1 MKFDKNKA
9 FPYPVLRP
17 YCDDYVDV
25 DFQTTVEFEISKE
38 SVVAKITYAISSEEL
53 VNEVEKGNAIYVS
66 IVSCRDT
73 YFRSVLTSK
82 EPKFEKSFDVGS
94 LRGEV
99 RVDTYIVAIK
109 DIHEFKSRDINPEFG
124 KEAFSFSPGE
134 VLAQDETQV
143 FYIERDLFK
152 PMSSVVDLV
161 KNDYLSDGEWRVGLD
176 DNHIQIEVS
185 PQMKESIDNA
195 RNDKSKQVVLLNS
208 LYFPAITHALQMLKL
223 GADAYENQRW
233 AQVIT
238 MKLHN
243 FGWDLKQHDAYILA
257 QRLMKHPLTIL
268 DAYVLKGKD
277 Q

>member
-17 YCDDYVDV
+17 YCDDYVGV
-25 DFQTTVEFEISKE
+25 EFQTIVEFEISKE
-38 SVVAKITYAISSEEL
+38 SVVAKITNAISSEDMMAVIE
-53 VNEVEKGNAIYVS
+53 NGHAIYVS

-82 EPKFEKSFDVGS
+82 EPKFEMSFDVGS

-99 RVDTYIVAIK
+99 RVDSYIVAIK
-109 DIHEFKSRDINPEFG
+109 DIHEFKSKDINSEFG
-124 KEAFSFSPGE
+124 QDAFSFSPGD
-134 VLAQDETQV
+134 VLAQDETQI

-152 PMSSVVDLV
+152 PISSVVDLV

-185 PQMKESIDNA
+185 PQMKESIDSA
-195 RNDKSKQVVLLNS
+195 RNNKFKQVVLLNS
-208 LYFPAITHALQMLKL
+208 LYFPAITHALQMLKQ

-243 FGWDLKQHDAYILA
+243 FGWDLKEHEAYIVA
-257 QRLMKHPLTIL
+257 QRLMKNPLTIL
-268 DAYVLKGKD
+268 DTYVLKRKD
-277 Q
+277 

>member
-25 DFQTTVEFEISKE
+25 DFQTTIEFVISKE
-38 SVVAKITYAISSEEL
+38 SVVAKASYAISSEEL
-53 VNEVEKGNAIYVS
+53 VDEIDKGNAIYVS

-73 YFRSVLTSK
+73 YFRAVLTSK
-82 EPKFEKSFDVGS
+82 EPKFEQAFDVGC

-99 RVDTYIVAIK
+99 RVDPYIVAVKNIE
-109 DIHEFKSRDINPEFG
+109 EFHSPDINPEFG
-124 KEAFSFSPGE
+124 SGNFSFSPGD

-152 PMSSVVDLV
+152 PLSAVVDLV
-161 KNDYLSDGEWRVGLD
+161 KSDLLVGGEWQVNLD
-176 DNHIQIEVS
+176 ENHIQIVVS
-185 PQMKESIDNA
+185 ASMKESIDNA
-195 RNDKSKQVVLLNS
+195 RNDKSKQAILINS
-208 LYFPAITHALQMLKL
+208 LYAPAITHALQMLKQ
-223 GADAYENQRW
+223 GPDAYENQRW

-243 FGWDLKQHDAYILA
+243 FGWELTEHEAYILT
-257 QRLMKHPLTIL
+257 QRLMKHPLSIL
-268 DAYVLKGKD
+268 ETYVLKGKE
-277 Q
+277 

>member
-17 YCDDYVDV
+17 YCDDYIDV
-25 DFQTTVEFEISKE
+25 EFQTTVEFEVSKE
-38 SVVAKITYAISSEEL
+38 SVVGKITYAVSSEEL
-53 VNEVEKGNAIYVS
+53 IDEIEKGNAMYVS

-82 EPKFEKSFDVGS
+82 GLRLEKSFEVGY

-99 RVDTYIVAIK
+99 RVDPYIVAIK
-109 DIHEFKSRDINPEFG
+109 DIAEFKSQDINPEFG
-124 KEAFSFSPGE
+124 KEVFSFSPGD

-161 KNDYLSDGEWRVGLD
+161 QNESLTNGEWRVGLEE
-176 DNHIQIEVS
+176 NHIQIEVN

-195 RNDKSKQVVLLNS
+195 RNDKVKQVMLLNS
-208 LYFPAITHALQMLKL
+208 LYFSAVTHALQILKE

-233 AQVIT
+233 AQVII
-238 MKLHN
+238 MNLHN
-243 FGWDLKQHDAYILA
+243 FGWDLKEHDAYILA
-257 QRLMKHPLTIL
+257 QRLMKHPLNIL
-268 DAYVLKGKD
+268 NAYVLKGKN

>member
-17 YCDDYVDV
+17 NCDDYMDV
-25 DFQTTVEFEISKE
+25 EFQTTVEFEVSKE
-38 SVVAKITYAISSEEL
+38 SVVGKITYATSSEEL
-53 VNEVEKGNAIYVS
+53 VNEIEKGNAMYVS

-73 YFRSVLTSK
+73 YFRTVLTSK
-82 EPKFEKSFDVGS
+82 GPRIEKSFEVGS

-99 RVDTYIVAIK
+99 RVDPYIVAIK
-109 DIHEFKSRDINPEFG
+109 DITEFKSPDINPEFG
-124 KEAFSFSPGE
+124 KETFSFSPGD

-161 KNDYLSDGEWRVGLD
+161 QNESLTNGEWRVGLEE
-176 DNHIQIEVS
+176 NHIQIEVN

-195 RNDKSKQVVLLNS
+195 RNDKAKQVVLLNS
-208 LYFPAITHALQMLKL
+208 LYFPAVTHALQILKE

-233 AQVIT
+233 SKVIM

-243 FGWDLKQHDAYILA
+243 FGWDLKEHDAYILA
-257 QRLMKHPLTIL
+257 QRLMKHPLNIL
-268 DAYVLKGKD
+268 DAYVLKGKN

>member
-25 DFQTTVEFEISKE
+25 EFQTTVEFEVTKE
-38 SVVAKITYAISSEEL
+38 SILGRIAYAISSEEL
-53 VNEVEKGNAIYVS
+53 IDEIEKGNAMYVS

-82 EPKFEKSFDVGS
+82 EPRLEQFFEVGS

-99 RVDTYIVAIK
+99 RVDPYIVAIK
-109 DIHEFKSRDINPEFG
+109 DIAEFKSQDINPEFAQ
-124 KEAFSFSPGE
+124 EAFSFSPGD
-134 VLAQDETQV
+134 VMAQDETQV

-161 KNDYLSDGEWRVGLD
+161 QNESLTDGEWRVGLEE
-176 DNHIQIEVS
+176 NHIQIEVS
-185 PQMKESIDNA
+185 PQMKETIDNA
-195 RNDKSKQVVLLNS
+195 RNDKAKQVVLLNS
-208 LYFPAITHALQMLKL
+208 LYFSAVTHALQILKD

-243 FGWDLKQHDAYILA
+243 FGWELKDHEAYLLA
-257 QRLMKHPLTIL
+257 QRLMKHPLNIL
-268 DAYVLKGKD
+268 GTYVLKGID

>member
-25 DFQTTVEFEISKE
+25 EFQTTVEFEISKE

-53 VNEVEKGNAIYVS
+53 VDEIEKGNAAYVS

-73 YFRSVLTSK
+73 YFRSVLISK
-82 EPKFEKSFDVGS
+82 LPKFEQSFDVGS

-99 RVDTYIVAIK
+99 RVDPYVVATQKIS
-109 DIHEFKSRDINPEFG
+109 DFKSSDINKEFG
-124 KEAFSFSPGE
+124 QDTFTFSPGD

-143 FYIERDLFK
+143 FYIDRDLFK

-161 KNDYLSDGEWRVGLD
+161 KNDLLSDGEWRVGLAE
-176 DNHIQIEVS
+176 NHIQIEVGQ
-185 PQMKESIDNA
+185 QMKESIDNA
-195 RNDKSKQVVLLNS
+195 RNDKPKQVVLLNS
-208 LYFPAITHALQMLKL
+208 LYFPAIVHALQRLKE
-223 GADAYENQRW
+223 GQDEYENQRW
-233 AQVIT
+233 AQVIL

-243 FGWDLKQHDAYILA
+243 SGWELKEHDAYILA
-257 QRLMKHPLTIL
+257 QRLMKQPLAIL
-268 DAYVLKGKD
+268 DTYVLKGKD
-277 Q
+277 